1 MESEVIDLPTPKIL
15 KFKLEEEILDH
26 LSKLIAKYD
35 NGKHQW
41 MLIDENRRF
50 RNQVLSKV
58 INQYINTYNVPFN
71 PKTTFRHS
79 FTFQRF
85 WCNRMS
91 KGEYQALHN
100 HDAVFS
106 FIIWLKIPFS
116 CKKERELINSMHPEP
131 GSVSFVYSDI
141 TGTHK
146 KHSFLLDESFDG
158 TMLFFPSDLFHVVN
172 PFFASDG
179 FRISIAGDI
188 ALNSLNP
195 VEALDTGMTLGSM
208 NSQEFLTS

>member
-1 MESEVIDLPTPKIL
+1 MESEVIDLPTPRIL
-15 KFKLEEEILDH
+15 KFKLKEDILDH
-26 LSKLIAKYD
+26 LSKLIDKYD
-35 NGKHQW
+35 DGKQQW
-41 MLIDENRRF
+41 MLIDDNNRF
-50 RNQVLSKV
+50 QNEVLNTV
-58 INQYINTYNVPFN
+58 IGQYINTYNIPFS
-71 PKTTFRHS
+71 PKTTFCHS
-79 FTFQRF
+79 FTFQKF

-116 CKKERELINSMHPEP
+116 CEKEREVFDSMHPEP

-141 TGTHK
+141 TGIHR
-146 KHSFLLDESFDG
+146 KHSFLLDDSFDG
-158 TMLFFPSDLFHVVN
+158 TMLFFPSDLFHIVN
-172 PFFASDG
+172 PFFTSDS

-188 ALNSLNP
+188 AINSLNP
-195 VEALDTGMTLGSM
+195 GEPLNTGMPLGPM